1 VSDITV
7 LGLILAVV
15 VVLFVWNR
23 IPVEIVALGSA
34 LALAA
39 TGILPIGDALSGL
52 GDPTVLFIAAL
63 FVVSEGLDSSGVTAW
78 AGQRLIETAGESRVR
93 LVVFMSLLVA
103 LFTAF
108 ISVNGAVAALLPV
121 VVVIAIRKAMPPS
134 QLMMPLAFAAHA
146 GALLVLTGSPVNI
159 IITNVATEVGG
170 VGFGFFEFG
179 LVGVPLLVGAIAI
192 IVFLGPRL
200 LPHRSA
206 KTLPPNLSEHARTL
220 IDHYT
225 IHEPVAR
232 LRVPAGN
239 PLVGTSLG
247 DLSLADHPGL
257 SLVGVGASSDHPTG
271 SAVVVAGDAIIVRG
285 SPDAARHFASAN
297 ALEELPVPVA
307 PEAADS
313 LISRQ
318 YGAVEAV
325 VPPRSGLVGQAVFP
339 GMVTESGDL
348 VILAVQRG
356 GIDLGPEE
364 VELVAGDVLLLQGT
378 WDALEEHLEDPDVR
392 VVDPVDI
399 VRRQAV
405 PLGLTSKAALVVL
418 AGMVVLLA
426 TGAVTSATAGI
437 LAAIAMVLT
446 GVVRVQQAY
455 RAINW
460 TTVILVGAMLPMST
474 AITVTGAADLIADGL
489 LRAVGDASPYALL
502 VGVFVITAVFG
513 QLISNTATVL
523 VVYPVAVVAA
533 LEMGVSYLPV
543 LMALNVAAA
552 AAFLTPVA
560 TPVNLMVMGP
570 GSYRF
575 TDYWKFGLPLLLWFM
590 VVAVFLVP
598 VIWPF

>member
-1 VSDITV
+1 
-7 LGLILAVV
+7 
-15 VVLFVWNR
+15 
-23 IPVEIVALGSA
+23 
-34 LALAA
+34 
-39 TGILPIGDALSGL
+39 
-52 GDPTVLFIAAL
+52 
-63 FVVSEGLDSSGVTAW
+63 
-78 AGQRLIETAGESRVR
+78 
-93 LVVFMSLLVA
+93 
-103 LFTAF
+103 
-108 ISVNGAVAALLPV
+108 
-121 VVVIAIRKAMPPS
+121 
-134 QLMMPLAFAAHA
+134 
-146 GALLVLTGSPVNI
+146 
-159 IITNVATEVGG
+159 
-170 VGFGFFEFG
+170 
-179 LVGVPLLVGAIAI
+179 
-192 IVFLGPRL
+192 
-200 LPHRSA
+200 
-206 KTLPPNLSEHARTL
+206 
-220 IDHYT
+220 
-225 IHEPVAR
+225 
-232 LRVPAGN
+232 
-239 PLVGTSLG
+239 
-247 DLSLADHPGL
+247 
-257 SLVGVGASSDHPTG
+257 
-271 SAVVVAGDAIIVRG
+271 
-285 SPDAARHFASAN
+285 
-297 ALEELPVPVA
+297 
-307 PEAADS
+307 
-313 LISRQ
+313 
-318 YGAVEAV
+318 
-325 VPPRSGLVGQAVFP
+325 
-339 GMVTESGDL
+339 